1 MSVFRNA
8 LKKPILA
15 DFSMFQLYAL
25 FLILIKLSELR
36 KDTEQKNAGVE
47 SNPRDEKS
55 VEESGKGKEKKAE
68 QEKNVKIVE

>member
-15 DFSMFQLYAL
+15 GFSMFQLYAL

-36 KDTEQKNAGVE
+36 KGTEQKNAGVE
-47 SNPRDEKS
+47 GNPRDEKS
-55 VEESGKGKEKKAE
+55 VKESEKGKEKKAE
-68 QEKNVKIVE
+68 QEKNVEIVK